1 MVRTILLTLLLLGC
15 ASTDKPILGKQVEA
29 PYGWTDTYCPEHKN
43 EIGCKYPYPSIYS
56 RPPSGGFVVIH
67 FEVHHATTLQ

>member
-1 MVRTILLTLLLLGC
+1 MVRVVVLAILLFGC

-43 EIGCKYPYPSIYS
+43 EIGCKQP
-56 RPPSGGFVVIH
+56 
-67 FEVHHATTLQ
+67 